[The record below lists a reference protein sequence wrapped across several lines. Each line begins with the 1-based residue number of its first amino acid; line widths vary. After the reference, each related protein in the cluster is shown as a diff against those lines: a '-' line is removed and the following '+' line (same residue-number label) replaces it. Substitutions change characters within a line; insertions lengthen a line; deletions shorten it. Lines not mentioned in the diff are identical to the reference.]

1 MKTTF
6 LIVLFLAE
14 MFFCAAQNSK
24 LDSMNSLIRNAK
36 SDTARIN
43 LMCSKVSLLLEI
55 NLDSAVLVGRQA
67 IEEARRVNY
76 KKGEGTAQLN
86 LSSAYCFKGDYA
98 AARDLLN
105 EAGKIFAL
113 LKDTLSE
120 SDLYGNMGMMYGMQ
134 SKYDSAILYYN
145 KAMHIAEIL
154 HDEESLNSV
163 YQNLAISYLMQ
174 SDHANAILYFQKA
187 LSYYE
192 RINKQ
197 TSQAYIYLN
206 LGLAYNN
213 MGDSLRGERSLL
225 KALDLSK
232 KLNMKNVE
240 LYAYTNLSGFYD
252 GKDQYQEA
260 YDYAM
265 KAVAL
270 GRQTGDIGITAT
282 SLARAATALAELG
295 KFQEARKLGEQ
306 AIRLADSSG
315 QPFNIYQ
322 AYTMHAS
329 NLKREGDCAEAI
341 AHFEKAFQFLTSAD
355 LYDKSVGNSYT
366 DLSECYEKTGEYKK
380 ALAAY
385 KKAAHINDSI
395 RSSENIRKATEQ
407 NMNYEFEKKQQLA
420 RAEQEKKNEVART
433 RQIALTI
440 GLALTF
446 LLALLAF
453 YAFRN
458 KQKTNVLLNKQ
469 KDQIEH
475 TLSELKVTQKQLIQ
489 SEKMASLGE
498 LTAGIAHEIQNP
510 LNFVTNFSEVNN
522 ELIEELKSKKSKLKS
537 EEDDE
542 ILNDIFQN
550 NEKIAFH
557 GKRADAIV
565 KGMLQ
570 HSRASTGKKEPTD
583 INALADEYLRLSY
596 HGMRA
601 KDKSFNAE
609 IKTDFDNTIGKINVV
624 PQDIGR
630 VLLNLFNNAFYAIG
644 ERRKVEGVGYEPFI
658 SVCTKKVDNKVEI
671 HVKDNGNGIPQKV
684 VDKIFQPFFTT
695 KPTGQ
700 GTGLGL
706 SLSYDIVK
714 AHGGEIKVETKEG
727 EGSEFVIELA
737 IKENVNSQ

>member
-1 MKTTF
+1 MKTIF
-6 LIVLFLAE
+6 LVTAFITKMML
-14 MFFCAAQNSK
+14 CAAQNTK
-24 LDSMNSLIRNAK
+24 LDSLNVLISKAK

-43 LMCSKVSLLLEI
+43 IMCSKVSLLLETD
-55 NLDSAVLVGRQA
+55 LDSAVLVGQQA
-67 IEEARRVNY
+67 IEEARRINY

-98 AARDLLN
+98 AARHLLN
-105 EAGKIFAL
+105 DAGKIFAL

-120 SDLYGNMGMMYGMQ
+120 GDMYGNMGMMYGMQ
-134 SKYDSAILYYN
+134 SKYDSAIMYYN
-145 KAMHIAEIL
+145 KAIQIAQML
-154 HDEESLNSV
+154 HNEESLNSA

-174 SDHANAILYFQKA
+174 SDHANAILYFQRA

-192 RINKQ
+192 RTNKL

-213 MGDSLRGERSLL
+213 MGDSLRGEKSLL

-232 KLNMKNVE
+232 KLSMKNVE

-252 GKDQYQEA
+252 GKNQYKDA

-295 KFQEARKLGEQ
+295 KFKEARKVGQQ

-315 QPFNIYQ
+315 QPYNIYQ
-322 AYTMHAS
+322 AYSMQAS
-329 NLKREGDCAEAI
+329 NLKLEGDCVGAI
-341 AHFEKAFQFLTSAD
+341 VHYEKAFQFLTAAD
-355 LYDKSVGNSYT
+355 LYDKSVGNSYN
-366 DLSECYEKTGEYKK
+366 DISECYEKTGEYKK
-380 ALAAY
+380 ALVAF
-385 KKAAHINDSI
+385 KKASQINDSI

-420 RAEQEKKNEVART
+420 RAQQEKENEVAKT

-446 LLALLAF
+446 ILAVLAF

-469 KDQIEH
+469 KDQIEY
-475 TLSELKVTQKQLIQ
+475 TLSELKATQAQLIH

-510 LNFVTNFSEVNN
+510 LNFVNNFSEVNR
-522 ELIEELKSKKSKLKS
+522 ELIEELKSQKARLKS
-537 EEDDE
+537 EEVDELLDDIAANE
-542 ILNDIFQN
+542 
-550 NEKIAFH
+550 EKINHH
-557 GKRADAIV
+557 GKRADSIV

-583 INALADEYLRLSY
+583 INALANEYLRLSY

-601 KDKSFNAE
+601 KDKNFSVE
-609 IKTDFDNTIGKINVV
+609 IKTNFDNGIGKINVV

-630 VLLNLFNNAFYAIG
+630 VLLNLFNNAFYAVG
-644 ERRKVEGVGYEPFI
+644 ERLKVEGAGYEPFV
-658 SVCTKKVDNKVEI
+658 SVYTKKVDKKVEI
-671 HVKDNGNGIPQKV
+671 RVKDNGNGISPKI

-706 SLSYDIVK
+706 SLSYDIIK
-714 AHGGEIKVETKEG
+714 AHDGEIEVESKEG
-727 EGSEFVIELA
+727 VGSEFVIRLPT
-737 IKENVNSQ
+737 N